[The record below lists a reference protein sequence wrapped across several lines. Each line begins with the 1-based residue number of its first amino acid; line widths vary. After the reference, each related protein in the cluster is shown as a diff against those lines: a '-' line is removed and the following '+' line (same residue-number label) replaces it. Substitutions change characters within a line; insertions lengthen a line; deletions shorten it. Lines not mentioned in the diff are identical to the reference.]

1 MIQAARPTAAARA
14 ASCLHLAAVTTAP
27 AQARRHA
34 RSALSTW
41 QCKAD
46 TAETAELLVSELVT
60 NAVKFSDTGTSRA
73 RYATPE
79 GVLHVALELGYE
91 TGRLTIDVFDWNAA
105 ATLPLNPRPYADGG
119 RGLLLAH
126 ALSTELSCF
135 CPLSGGKVV
144 RCVIEE

>member
-1 MIQAARPTAAARA
+1 MKEAARPTTAARA
-14 ASCLHLAAVTTAP
+14 ASYLHLAAVTTAP

-41 QCKAD
+41 HCKAD

-60 NAVKFSDTGTSRA
+60 NAVKFSDTGTTRA

-79 GVLHVALELGYE
+79 GVLHVAVELGYE

-119 RGLLLAH
+119 RGLLLAQ
-126 ALSTELSCF
+126 ALSTDLSCF

-144 RCVIEE
+144 RCLIEE